1 MLEFLSYVAAR
12 VVYEGMRLS
21 LTELRRMG
29 RKEWRKRCSAPAF
42 FITGKDKGKLGYYW
56 EHVFLK
62 AKSGPNLG
70 GIVNPDTGT
79 AIMDSERQKLTHLDF
94 VDKIKLSESVSL
106 PHGGTMRYSALWQA
120 DRERIQRMAPI
131 EFIGRYMGGWF
142 DFAIADELHQ
152 LAGDT
157 AQGNG
162 LGVLGRAAKRLIAL
176 TGTLMG
182 GYPRLSGTWMEPRT
196 FCAPMAVAR
205 WSWSIARGPTRLSK
219 CL

>member
-1 MLEFLSYVAAR
+1 V
-12 VVYEGMRLS
+12 
-21 LTELRRMG
+21 
-29 RKEWRKRCSAPAF
+29 
-42 FITGKDKGKLGYYW
+42 I
-56 EHVFLK
+56 
-62 AKSGPNLG
+62 
-70 GIVNPDTGT
+70 NPDTGA

-94 VDKIKLSESVSL
+94 VDKIKISESLTL
-106 PHGGTMRYSALWQA
+106 PHGGTTRYSALWQA

-182 GYPRLSGTWMEPRT
+182 GYADDLFNIFYRMEPRT
-196 FCAPMAVAR
+196 MAGEGFAYGGQGGATFSSSTVYLKPSR
-205 WSWSIARGPTRLSK
+205 RCGTRTTPAHGRRRRRSRF
-219 CL
+219 